1 MSAFNDL
8 GLQERMLLTFE
19 VEEFLYREASLLD
32 ERRLDEWLALTTD
45 DIHYWMPIRRT
56 TTAKEID
63 NEFTKPGGMAYFD
76 DDKKTL
82 GMRVQRLQVG
92 RAWAEDP
99 PSRTRHVVTNV
110 RIVGVDGSDITAASN
125 FMLYRTRLN
134 SEEDSWIG
142 RREDVLRRESGCA
155 QTRAP
160 LHLSRSDRHPR
171 AEHEQPVLTRRVRA
185 LEVQPKMRRSLKVV
199 ASAEEAQRVR
209 SGRRRPPK
217 RSTRR

>member
-1 MSAFNDL
+1 MSACNDL
-8 GLQERMLLTFE
+8 GLPERMLLTFE

-63 NEFTKPGGMAYFD
+63 SEFTKPGGMAFFD
-76 DDKKTL
+76 DDKNML
-82 GMRVQRLQVG
+82 GLRVQRLQVG

-110 RIVGVDGSDITAASN
+110 RILGVDGNDITAASN

-142 RREDVLRRESGCA
+142 RREDVLRREAGALKLARRYIYLDQTVILA
-155 QTRAP
+155 QNMSN
-160 LHLSRSDRHPR
+160 LF
-171 AEHEQPVLTRRVRA
+171 
-185 LEVQPKMRRSLKVV
+185 
-199 ASAEEAQRVR
+199 
-209 SGRRRPPK
+209 
-217 RSTRR
+217 

>member
-32 ERRLDEWLALTTD
+32 ERRLDEWLALCTD

-110 RIVGVDGSDITAASN
+110 RILGVDGNDITAASN

-142 RREDVLRRESGCA
+142 RREDLLRREEGVLKLARRHIYLEQTVILA
-155 QTRAP
+155 QNMSN
-160 LHLSRSDRHPR
+160 LF
-171 AEHEQPVLTRRVRA
+171 
-185 LEVQPKMRRSLKVV
+185 
-199 ASAEEAQRVR
+199 
-209 SGRRRPPK
+209 
-217 RSTRR
+217 